1 MRKVTE
7 KTFKAYAKEAVKQL
21 NTLEIRATLY
31 FSCMG
36 AEINLYREENAL
48 VGRISISF
56 DGSASAKDWV
66 RNENF
71 DIEPLHNTM
80 KDLFMAVY
88 ETVNSRLDDNG
99 FKAEEECEL
108 TDEQIINIAGHL
120 YVGGWTMLDVD
131 MIAAKTGTNKKT
143 AHRIMVQIS
152 TYINHALPEDM
163 AQESEEAVKQEG
175 RTITVTLHPED
186 EEEERTITY
195 TGVKSISFATGKAA
209 ERIEAHTDE
218 SSIDKDHEYMVI
230 IFNDHSKAT
239 FRRSSVVKVQ
249 EEGKLPVIDEWDED
263 EPTADEKAAEEA
275 ELSIVKIHLDC
286 RIKSWY
292 ENAKLDH
299 GINGKFIDCKAEGDN
314 LLIFHEEEGKKYIT
328 RIGYYKGYTPEQI
341 YNIWMEDGGCEMI
354 SEEIE
359 RFLPQE
365 AEELQ
370 LTPED
375 ADKEIA
381 YDDFT
386 PEPDYTEDE
395 TKVKNGS
402 NDIEAYLEC
411 NIMKFYDDAKN
422 RRNIDVDG
430 RFIGCKEQDNMLKI
444 FWKVNGLN
452 YVLEVN
458 NYKYFTP
465 VQIFDF
471 WVDDCGNLAD
481 SEEIAEVTNLK
492 QGNKLGTAT
501 GLELLEQQLTQLE
514 KLEEESDKADDAWDK
529 EPLNTELE
537 EVSNKAYERECKKH
551 MDAARTL
558 GKLINMD
565 TKTTRQMLQRGKNRE
580 KVWSYLKR
588 SKAWNNKK

>member
-1 MRKVTE
+1 
-7 KTFKAYAKEAVKQL
+7 
-21 NTLEIRATLY
+21 
-31 FSCMG
+31 
-36 AEINLYREENAL
+36 
-48 VGRISISF
+48 
-56 DGSASAKDWV
+56 
-66 RNENF
+66 
-71 DIEPLHNTM
+71 
-80 KDLFMAVY
+80 
-88 ETVNSRLDDNG
+88 
-99 FKAEEECEL
+99 
-108 TDEQIINIAGHL
+108 
-120 YVGGWTMLDVD
+120 
-131 MIAAKTGTNKKT
+131 
-143 AHRIMVQIS
+143 
-152 TYINHALPEDM
+152 
-163 AQESEEAVKQEG
+163 
-175 RTITVTLHPED
+175 
-186 EEEERTITY
+186 
-195 TGVKSISFATGKAA
+195 
-209 ERIEAHTDE
+209 
-218 SSIDKDHEYMVI
+218 
-230 IFNDHSKAT
+230 
-239 FRRSSVVKVQ
+239 
-249 EEGKLPVIDEWDED
+249 
-263 EPTADEKAAEEA
+263 
-275 ELSIVKIHLDC
+275 
-286 RIKSWY
+286 
-292 ENAKLDH
+292 
-299 GINGKFIDCKAEGDN
+299 
-314 LLIFHEEEGKKYIT
+314 
-328 RIGYYKGYTPEQI
+328 
-341 YNIWMEDGGCEMI
+341 MI

-370 LTPED
+370 PTPED

-395 TKVKNGS
+395 TKVKNGF

-422 RRNIDVDG
+422 RRNIDVCG

-471 WVDDCGNLAD
+471 WVDDCGDLAD

-492 QGNKLGTAT
+492 QVNKLGTAT

-529 EPLNTELE
+529 EPLNTDLE
-537 EVSNKAYERECKKH
+537 EASNKAYEREWKKH

>member
-21 NTLEIRATLY
+21 NTLEIRATLSY
-31 FSCMG
+31 SCMG
-36 AEINLYREENAL
+36 AEISLYREGSAL
-48 VGRISISF
+48 VGHISISP
-56 DGSASAKDWV
+56 DGLARAKDLA
-66 RNENF
+66 RNESFN
-71 DIEPLHNTM
+71 IEPWHDNM
-80 KDLFMAVY
+80 KELFNAVY
-88 ETVNSRLDDNG
+88 ETVNGRLDDNG

-108 TDEQIINIAGHL
+108 TDEQIANIAGRL
-120 YVGGWTMLDVD
+120 YAGGWTMLDVD
-131 MIAAKTGTNKKT
+131 MIAEKTGTNKKT
-143 AHRIMVQIS
+143 AHRIMIQIGM
-152 TYINHALPEDM
+152 YINHTLPEDM

-186 EEEERTITY
+186 EEEERTITC

-328 RIGYYKGYTPEQI
+328 RIGYYKDYTPEQI

-370 LTPED
+370 PTPED

-395 TKVKNGS
+395 TKVKNGF

-422 RRNIDVDG
+422 RRNIDVCG

-471 WVDDCGNLAD
+471 WVDDCGDLAD

-492 QGNKLGTAT
+492 QVNKLGTAT

-529 EPLNTELE
+529 EPLNTDLE
-537 EVSNKAYERECKKH
+537 EASNKAYEREWKKH